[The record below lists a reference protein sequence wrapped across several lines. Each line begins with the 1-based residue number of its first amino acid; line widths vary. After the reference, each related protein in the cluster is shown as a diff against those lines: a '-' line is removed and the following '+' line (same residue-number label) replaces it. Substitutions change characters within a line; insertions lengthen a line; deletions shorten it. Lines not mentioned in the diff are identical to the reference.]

1 VADAS
6 IMPDRDKSR
15 IEDALW
21 PDIVSGNTNA
31 PTIMIGEKASDF
43 IREYCAHQYVVCN
56 PLERY

>member
-31 PTIMIGEKASDF
+31 PPTIMIGEKASDF
-43 IREYCAHQYVVCN
+43 IRKYCAHQYVVCN
-56 PLERY
+56 PL